1 MVRFLRAISQ
11 TSWGPAFGQGLASL
25 GVDGDIAT
33 MQAGT
38 PAAGKVRAK
47 TGSRAAATPNGLQG
61 IVTAVA
67 MVGYVDTVS
76 GRQLAFAILL
86 RDLPFS
92 SFDDFMV
99 ARRDQGAIAAAL
111 QQIF

>member
-1 MVRFLRAISQ
+1 
-11 TSWGPAFGQGLASL
+11 
-25 GVDGDIAT
+25 VDGDIAT